1 MLIHAKFASSDSP
14 IVFLSSLLHHLTL
27 GEFLKKD
34 EVEARKKSKKRCFQ
48 GKIGIIFFLVSL
60 L

>member
-1 MLIHAKFASSDSP
+1 MVVHAEFASSDSP

-34 EVEARKKSKKRCFQ
+34 EVEARKESKKRRFQ
-48 GKIGIIFFLVSL
+48 GKIGITFS
-60 L
+60 